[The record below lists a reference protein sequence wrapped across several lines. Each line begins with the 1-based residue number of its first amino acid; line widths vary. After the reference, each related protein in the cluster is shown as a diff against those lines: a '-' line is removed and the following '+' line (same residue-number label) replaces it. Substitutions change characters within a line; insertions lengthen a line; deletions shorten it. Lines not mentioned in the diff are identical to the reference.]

1 MKPEERIK
9 LIIEHSE
16 KMIKYPKGS
25 PGYSATDAM
34 NLEFNIEKYK
44 EEKAKEENANNYLP
58 IITEMVIIENIQL
71 KDAITEVLE
80 VLSPPGVPNLDWVN
94 NRLKSVSEL
103 LMVPT
108 QDEDGKI
115 KINGVDSI
123 SKDVIN
129 TWGRNNITTHVLIQQ
144 IRELTP
150 EVTEPV
156 ASSLGLYIDLLNK
169 VSAKK

>member
-25 PGYSATDAM
+25 PGYAATDAM

-44 EEKAKEENANNYLP
+44 EEKAQEDSANNYLP

-94 NRLKSVSEL
+94 NRLKSVTDL

-115 KINGVDSI
+115 KINGVESI
-123 SKDVIN
+123 SKEVIN
-129 TWGRNNITTHVLIQQ
+129 AWSRNNITTHVLIQQ
-144 IRELTP
+144 IRELDLEITGP
-150 EVTEPV
+150 I
-156 ASSLGLYIDLLNK
+156 ASSVALYIDLLNK
-169 VSAKK
+169 VNAIK